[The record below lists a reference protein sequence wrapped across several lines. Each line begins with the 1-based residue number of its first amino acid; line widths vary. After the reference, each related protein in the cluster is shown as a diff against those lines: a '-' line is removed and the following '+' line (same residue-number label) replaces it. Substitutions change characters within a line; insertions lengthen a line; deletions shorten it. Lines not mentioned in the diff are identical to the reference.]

1 MMALELG
8 GIVFVFLAVL
18 CGVGVLLLALY
29 FAAKLFEALLRFAV
43 RQIRA
48 RAFDLKSARRSLE
61 EKAADEVTPFE
72 REYPW

>member
-48 RAFDLKSARRSLE
+48 KALTPSRTFYPATIGSSYERPAFH
-61 EKAADEVTPFE
+61 VTE
-72 REYPW
+72 D